1 MMSKVGMEDAGP
13 ADNKTTETGKARRSR
28 LPAEARKAEI
38 VAATLRLSES
48 HGPDGLTTEMIA
60 ADIGL
65 TQPALF
71 RHFPKKDMI
80 WTAVAEQLSRD
91 MAAARAASAGPE
103 LAPADCIIAIAAAQ
117 ALMIAKTTG
126 LASILFSRELHVRN
140 AELRAGLA
148 KNQQALHAELEAAI
162 ARGIS
167 DGTLRSGI
175 SASDAAFLVIA
186 ILQGLA
192 LRWSL
197 TGKRLDLVKEA
208 GRLVRLAVEGFRA

>member
-1 MMSKVGMEDAGP
+1 MI
-13 ADNKTTETGKARRSR
+13 
-28 LPAEARKAEI
+28 RKMLTVI
-38 VAATLRLSES
+38 WNR
-48 HGPDGLTTEMIA
+48 HGPGWFSLACA
-60 ADIGL
+60 AL
-65 TQPALF
+65 
-71 RHFPKKDMI
+71 R
-80 WTAVAEQLSRD
+80 
-91 MAAARAASAGPE
+91 
-103 LAPADCIIAIAAAQ
+103 
-117 ALMIAKTTG
+117 

>member
-1 MMSKVGMEDAGP
+1 MESARQP
-13 ADNKTTETGKARRSR
+13 ADMTVQTGQTKRRR
-28 LPAEARKAEI
+28 LPADMRKAEI
-38 VAATLRLSES
+38 VASALRLSES

-117 ALMIAKTTG
+117 ARMIAKTTG

-148 KNQQALHAELEAAI
+148 KNQQALHAEFEAAF

-186 ILQGLA
+186 IIQGLA

-197 TGKRLDLVKEA
+197 TGKRLDLVSEA
-208 GRLVRLAVEGFRA
+208 GRLVRLAVDGFRP